1 MHPQKLE
8 TSVIIVGAGPAGA
21 AASIFLSKHKIP
33 HIVVEKAIFPRDKVC
48 GDACS
53 GRTTQVISKA
63 NPEWLNEMRIHP
75 ESFQPM
81 WGMTIVSPNGK
92 AIDIPLAANIGD
104 PAMAKGF
111 VVTRMILDNFLFEKM
126 ASSYCTVYQGAKVG
140 EIKKESGIVL
150 LWMSHNGNEYEI
162 TAPIIVGADGD
173 KSVVR
178 KHFRGDDE
186 NEKTK
191 AIGLRAYYDGI
202 AGMKPDFIELHYFP
216 EIPSGYFWIFPLP
229 DGRAN
234 VGIGM
239 LSSTVREKKVNLRE
253 LMLATIK
260 NNPRL
265 ADRFAH
271 ATLLDK
277 ILGWGLPIFT
287 EQIPVSGDNYLLTGD
302 AASFI
307 DPFSG
312 EGVGN
317 ALYSGM
323 LAADAIQIALEQR
336 NYSAAYF
343 EKTYDDVFYQHLG
356 PELKQNAAMQRI
368 FKYQW
373 FFNFFFNK
381 ADKSKSLREVISCMF
396 TNAELQKQLKQPLFY
411 LKVLLNR

>member
-1 MHPQKLE
+1 MQIQKLE
-8 TSVIIVGAGPAGA
+8 TPVIIIGAGPAGA
-21 AASIFLSKHKIP
+21 AASIFLTKHKI
-33 HIVVEKAIFPRDKVC
+33 HHTVIEKATFPRDKVC

-63 NPEWLNEMRIHP
+63 NPAWLDEMRATP
-75 ESFQPM
+75 GDFYPM

-92 AIDIPLAANIGD
+92 AIDIPLAADVSAG
-104 PAMAKGF
+104 MAKGF
-111 VVTRMILDNFLFEKM
+111 VVTRLVLDNFLFEKI
-126 ASSYCTVYQGAKVG
+126 ASPYCTIYQGAKVG
-140 EIKKESGIVL
+140 EIKREDGRIVA
-150 LWMSHNGNEYEI
+150 WVTHDGNEYEI
-162 TAPIIVGADGD
+162 TAPIILGADGD
-173 KSVVR
+173 KSIVK
-178 KHFRGDDE
+178 KHFQGDDE
-186 NEKTK
+186 NEKAR

-202 AGMKPDFIELHYFP
+202 AGMKHSYIELHYFP
-216 EIPSGYFWIFPLP
+216 EIPSGYLWIFPLP
-229 DGRAN
+229 NGKAN

-239 LSSTVREKKVNLRE
+239 LSSVVREKKVNLRE

-265 ADRFAH
+265 AERFAN
-271 ATLLDK
+271 ATLQDK

-287 EQIPVSGDNYLLTGD
+287 ETIAVSGDTFMLAGD

-323 LAADAIQIALEQR
+323 LAADAIKLAIEQKD
-336 NYSAAYF
+336 YTAAF
-343 EKTYDDVFYQHLG
+343 FKKAYDDVFYLHLG
-356 PELKQNAAMQRI
+356 PELKQNAAMQNI
-368 FKYQW
+368 FKNQW
-373 FFNFFFNK
+373 FFNFFFSK

-411 LKVLLNR
+411 LKVLFNR